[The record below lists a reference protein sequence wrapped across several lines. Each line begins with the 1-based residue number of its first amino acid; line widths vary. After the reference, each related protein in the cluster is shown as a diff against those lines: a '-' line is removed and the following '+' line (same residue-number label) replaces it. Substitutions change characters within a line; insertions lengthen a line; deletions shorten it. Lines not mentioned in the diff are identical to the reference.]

1 MTVTRPGGVVA
12 FANPDA
18 LNHWMQIGVPMSDG
32 DVLGQWPAIEELAL
46 TRAKGL
52 PVHELLKNARAS
64 AYNAEDDTL
73 QLIVRTDKIAKSDAE
88 SLRNCVGKA
97 CYQVLGFQPDLE
109 VVTRAD
115 DRTPEADIKVQGDK
129 PDNLSSTSGAKAN
142 DDFLTTKK
150 IPAGSDFGHFV
161 VGPSNQLACAAAMAV
176 AENPGKAYNPLFIH
190 GGVGLGKTHLLNAMA
205 QKLLPTMPKIRMIS
219 CEEFV
224 NRFVSALKSGNI
236 ETLRHE
242 LRDSDALL
250 IDDIHFLAGKEQTQ
264 EEFFHTFNHLYQLG
278 KQICLTSDSLPRD
291 IPNLEDRLISRF
303 HWGLAV
309 KVETPCT
316 ETRMAIVRKKA
327 ELRGIEV
334 PDEVVQFLGENIS
347 TNVRELEGAVVQ
359 IAALSSMS
367 NKPITLTLAHEAL
380 RHLVKA
386 KPAPARIATD
396 DIIDM
401 VCEHYNVRMNDLLS
415 QRRTKNLAFPRH
427 VAMYLTKE
435 LTQLTLTE
443 IGSFYGGRDHSTV
456 LHAINKIKGLRL
468 KDTELRSELE
478 RFELQLRR
486 PVA

>member
-1 MTVTRPGGVVA
+1 MSA
-12 FANPDA
+12 
-18 LNHWMQIGVPMSDG
+18 SDG
-32 DVLGQWPAIEELAL
+32 DVMGQWPAIEELAL
-46 TRAKGL
+46 TRSRGL
-52 PVHELLKNARAS
+52 PVHELLRSAKPS
-64 AYNAEDDTL
+64 AYDAELDTL
-73 QLIVRTDKIAKSDAE
+73 KLTVRADKLNKTEAE
-88 SLRNCVGKA
+88 SLRSCVAKA
-97 CYQVLGFQPDLE
+97 CYQVLGFQPRLE
-109 VVTRAD
+109 V
-115 DRTPEADIKVQGDK
+115 
-129 PDNLSSTSGAKAN
+129 STSGASGAKVDVKVSGEARN
-142 DDFLTTKK
+142 LSVTSGSDQDFITSKK
-150 IPAGSDFGHFV
+150 IPVGADFGHFV
-161 VGPSNQLACAAAMAV
+161 VGPSNQLACAAAQAV

-190 GGVGLGKTHLLNAMA
+190 GGVGLGKTHLLNAIA
-205 QKLLPTMPKIRMIS
+205 SRLLPRMPKIRMIS

-224 NRFVSALKSGNI
+224 NRFVSALKNGSV
-236 ETLRHE
+236 EVFRHE

-278 KQICLTSDSLPRD
+278 KQIVLTSDSLPRD

-309 KVETPCT
+309 KVEPPCT

-334 PDEVVQFLGENIS
+334 PDEVVHFLADNIV

-367 NKPITLTLAHEAL
+367 DRPISLQLAHDAL
-380 RHLVKA
+380 RHLVKS
-386 KPAPARIATD
+386 KPTPARIATD
-396 DIIDM
+396 DIIDV

-427 VAMYLTKE
+427 VAMFLTKE

-443 IGSFYGGRDHSTV
+443 IGSFFGGRDHSTV

-468 KDTELRSELE
+468 KDADLRNEIE

-486 PVA
+486 PVS

>member
-1 MTVTRPGGVVA
+1 
-12 FANPDA
+12 
-18 LNHWMQIGVPMSDG
+18 MSAPDG
-32 DVLGQWPAIEELAL
+32 DVLSQWPAIEELAL
-46 TRAKGL
+46 TRSKGL
-52 PVHELLKNARAS
+52 PVHDLLRNSKPS
-64 AYNAEDDTL
+64 AYDSELDTL
-73 QLIVRTDKIAKSDAE
+73 KLIVRADKLNKADAE
-88 SLRNCVGKA
+88 SLRSCVGKA
-97 CYQVLGFQPDLE
+97 CYQVLGFQPRLE
-109 VVTRAD
+109 VSTSSNGAPRVN
-115 DRTPEADIKVQGDK
+115 VSVSGDVR
-129 PDNLSSTSGAKAN
+129 NLSSTSGT
-142 DDFLTTKK
+142 DSDFLTARK

-161 VGPSNQLACAAAMAV
+161 VGPSNQLAAASATAV
-176 AENPGKAYNPLFIH
+176 AENPGKSYNPLFLH
-190 GGVGLGKTHLLNAMA
+190 GGVGLGKTHLLNAIA
-205 QKLLPTMPKIRMIS
+205 QKLLPNMPKIRMIS

-224 NRFVSALKSGNI
+224 NRFVGALKNGNI
-236 ETLRHE
+236 EAFRHE

-278 KQICLTSDSLPRD
+278 KQIVLTSDSLPRD

-309 KVETPCT
+309 KIEPPCT

-327 ELRGIEV
+327 DLRGIDV
-334 PDEVVQFLGENIS
+334 PNEVVQFLADNIV

-367 NKPITLTLAHEAL
+367 GQPITLQLAHDAL
-380 RHLVKA
+380 RHLVKS
-386 KPAPARIATD
+386 KPTPARIATD
-396 DIIDM
+396 DIIDV

-427 VAMYLTKE
+427 VAMFLTKE

-443 IGSFYGGRDHSTV
+443 IGSFFGGRDHSTV

-468 KDTELRSELE
+468 KDTELRNELE

-486 PVA
+486 PVS

>member
-1 MTVTRPGGVVA
+1 
-12 FANPDA
+12 
-18 LNHWMQIGVPMSDG
+18 MSATDG
-32 DVLGQWPAIEELAL
+32 DVLSQWPAIEELAL
-46 TRAKGL
+46 TRSRGL
-52 PVHELLKNARAS
+52 PVHELLRNSKATGYDPERDVLKLAV
-64 AYNAEDDTL
+64 AFE
-73 QLIVRTDKIAKSDAE
+73 KIGKSE
-88 SLRNCVGKA
+88 LEGLRNCVAKA
-97 CYQVLGFQPDLE
+97 CYQVLGFQPKLE
-109 VVTRAD
+109 VVTSSHGHAAD
-115 DRTPEADIKVQGDK
+115 LSVEIAGKTPT
-129 PDNLSSTSGAKAN
+129 LSQTLAPGSSE
-142 DDFLTTKK
+142 FLTSSQLQS
-150 IPAGSDFGHFV
+150 GLDFGHFV
-161 VGPSNQLACAAAMAV
+161 VGPSNQLAAAAAQAV
-176 AENPGKAYNPLFIH
+176 SENPGKTYNPLFIH
-190 GGVGLGKTHLLNAMA
+190 GGVGLGKTHLLTAIA
-205 QKLLPTMPKIRMIS
+205 RKLLPRMPKIRMMS

-224 NRFVSALKSGNI
+224 NRFVSALKAGS
-236 ETLRHE
+236 TAAFRQE
-242 LRDSDALL
+242 LRECDALL

-264 EEFFHTFNHLYQLG
+264 EEFFHTFNHLFQLG
-278 KQICLTSDSLPRD
+278 KQICLTSDSVPRD

-309 KVETPCT
+309 KVEAPCT

-334 PDEVVQFLGENIS
+334 PDEVVHFLAENIV

-359 IAALSSMS
+359 LTALSGMS
-367 NKPITLTLAHEAL
+367 KRPINLQLAHEAL

-396 DIIDM
+396 DIIEV
-401 VCEHYNVRMNDLLS
+401 VCEHYNVRLNDLLS

-443 IGSFYGGRDHSTV
+443 IGSFFGGRDHSTV

-468 KDTELRSELE
+468 KDPDLRSELE

>member
-1 MTVTRPGGVVA
+1 MSV
-12 FANPDA
+12 
-18 LNHWMQIGVPMSDG
+18 SDG
-32 DVLGQWPAIEELAL
+32 DVIGQWPAIEELAL
-46 TRAKGL
+46 TRSRGL
-52 PVHELLKNARAS
+52 PVHELLRNAKPAGYDS
-64 AYNAEDDTL
+64 ELDTL
-73 QLIVRTDKIAKSDAE
+73 KLTVRADKLNKTDTEA
-88 SLRNCVGKA
+88 LRNCVAKA
-97 CYQVLGFQPDLE
+97 CYQVLGFQPHLE
-109 VVTRAD
+109 ISAGGSAD
-115 DRTPEADIKVQGDK
+115 ARLDVKVNSSVR
-129 PDNLSSTSGAKAN
+129 NLSSTSAGSEH
-142 DDFLTTKK
+142 DFLTSKK
-150 IPAGSDFGHFV
+150 IPAGADFGHFV
-161 VGPSNQLACAAAMAV
+161 VGPSNQLACAAAQAV

-190 GGVGLGKTHLLNAMA
+190 GGVGLGKTHLLNAIA
-205 QKLLPTMPKIRMIS
+205 SRLLPRMPKIRMIS

-224 NRFVSALKSGNI
+224 NRFVAALKSGSI
-236 ETLRHE
+236 EALRHE

-278 KQICLTSDSLPRD
+278 KQIVLTSDSLPRD

-309 KVETPCT
+309 KVEPPCT

-334 PDEVVQFLGENIS
+334 PDEVVHFLADNIV

-367 NKPITLTLAHEAL
+367 SKPITLQLAHDAL
-380 RHLVKA
+380 RHLVKS

-396 DIIDM
+396 DIIDV

-427 VAMYLTKE
+427 VAMFLTKE

-443 IGSFYGGRDHSTV
+443 IGSFFGGRDHSTV

-468 KDTELRSELE
+468 KDTNLRNELE

-486 PVA
+486 PVN

>member
-1 MTVTRPGGVVA
+1 
-12 FANPDA
+12 
-18 LNHWMQIGVPMSDG
+18 MSATDG

-46 TRAKGL
+46 TRSKGL
-52 PVHELLKNARAS
+52 PVHDLLRNAKPS
-64 AYNAEDDTL
+64 AYDSELDTL
-73 QLIVRTDKIAKSDAE
+73 KLIVRADKLNKTDAE
-88 SLRNCVGKA
+88 SLRSCVAKA
-97 CYQVLGFQPDLE
+97 CYQVLGFQPRLE
-109 VVTRAD
+109 VSTSGSGA
-115 DRTPEADIKVQGDK
+115 PKVDVKVSGSAQ
-129 PDNLSSTSGAKAN
+129 NLSSTSGT
-142 DDFLTTKK
+142 DSDFLTTRK

-161 VGPSNQLACAAAMAV
+161 IGPSNQLAAASAMAV
-176 AENPGKAYNPLFIH
+176 ADNPGKSYNPLFIH
-190 GGVGLGKTHLLNAMA
+190 GGVGLGKTHLLNAIA
-205 QKLLPTMPKIRMIS
+205 QKLLPNMPKIRMIS

-224 NRFVSALKSGNI
+224 NRFVGALKNGNI
-236 ETLRHE
+236 ESLRHE

-278 KQICLTSDSLPRD
+278 KQIVLTSDSLPRD

-309 KVETPCT
+309 KVEPPCT

-327 ELRGIEV
+327 DLRGIDV
-334 PDEVVQFLGENIS
+334 PDEVVHFLADNIV

-367 NKPITLTLAHEAL
+367 GKPITLQLAHDAL
-380 RHLVKA
+380 RHLVKS
-386 KPAPARIATD
+386 KPTPARIATD
-396 DIIDM
+396 DIIDV

-427 VAMYLTKE
+427 VAMFLTKE

-443 IGSFYGGRDHSTV
+443 IGSFFGGRDHSTV

-468 KDTELRSELE
+468 KDTDLRNELE

-486 PVA
+486 PVS

>member
-1 MTVTRPGGVVA
+1 MP
-12 FANPDA
+12 ANDG
-18 LNHWMQIGVPMSDG
+18 NVMS
-32 DVLGQWPAIEELAL
+32 QWPAIEELAL
-46 TRAKGL
+46 TRSRGL
-52 PVHELLKNARAS
+52 PVHELLRNS
-64 AYNAEDDTL
+64 T
-73 QLIVRTDKIAKSDAE
+73 AKSYDAERDILTLAVRVQSLDKNLAE
-88 SLRNCVGKA
+88 SLRTCVAKA
-97 CYQVLGFQPDLE
+97 CYQVLGHQPSLE
-109 VVTRAD
+109 F
-115 DRTPEADIKVQGDK
+115 RTDSAPGKSEKGGSGKVSVEVAAE
-129 PDNLSSTSGAKAN
+129 PASLSSTSGTQ
-142 DDFLTTKK
+142 DFLTQQK
-150 IPAGSDFGHFV
+150 IPAGLDFGHFV
-161 VGPSNQLACAAAMAV
+161 VGPSNQLAAAAAQAV

-190 GGVGLGKTHLLNAMA
+190 GGVGLGKTHLLNAIA
-205 QKLLPTMPKIRMIS
+205 RKLLPRMPKIRMIS

-224 NRFVSALKSGNI
+224 NRFVGALKSGGV
-236 ETLRHE
+236 ESFRRE

-309 KVETPCT
+309 KVEPPCT

-327 ELRGIEV
+327 EMRGIEV
-334 PDEVVQFLGENIS
+334 PNEVVQFLADNIV

-359 IAALSSMS
+359 LNALSSMS
-367 NKPITLTLAHEAL
+367 AKPLPLPLAHGAL

-386 KPAPARIATD
+386 KPAPARIAAD
-396 DIIDM
+396 DIIEL
-401 VCEHYNVRMNDLLS
+401 VCEHYNVRLNDLLS

-427 VAMYLTKE
+427 VAMYLAKE

-443 IGSFYGGRDHSTV
+443 IGHFFGGRDHSTV

-468 KDTELRSELE
+468 KDAELRGELE

-486 PVA
+486 PV

>member
-1 MTVTRPGGVVA
+1 MPA
-12 FANPDA
+12 
-18 LNHWMQIGVPMSDG
+18 SDG

-46 TRAKGL
+46 TRSKGL
-52 PVHELLKNARAS
+52 PVHELLRNAKPS
-64 AYNAEDDTL
+64 AYDSELDTL
-73 QLIVRTDKIAKSDAE
+73 KLVVRADKLNKTDAE
-88 SLRNCVGKA
+88 SIRNCVAKA
-97 CYQVLGFQPDLE
+97 CYQVLGFQPRLE
-109 VVTRAD
+109 VSTSGSSA
-115 DRTPEADIKVQGDK
+115 PKVDVKVSGSER
-129 PDNLSSTSGAKAN
+129 NLSSTSGS
-142 DDFLTTKK
+142 DTEFLTSRK
-150 IPAGSDFGHFV
+150 IPQGADFGHFV
-161 VGPSNQLACAAAMAV
+161 IGPSNQLAAASAMAV

-190 GGVGLGKTHLLNAMA
+190 GGVGLGKTHLLNAIA
-205 QKLLPTMPKIRMIS
+205 HKLLPRMPKIRMIS

-224 NRFVSALKSGNI
+224 NRFVGALKNGNI
-236 ETLRHE
+236 ESLRHE

-278 KQICLTSDSLPRD
+278 KQIVLTSDSLPRD

-309 KVETPCT
+309 KIEPPCT

-327 ELRGIEV
+327 DLRGIDV
-334 PDEVVQFLGENIS
+334 PDEVVHFLADNIV

-367 NKPITLTLAHEAL
+367 GKPITLPLAHDAL
-380 RHLVKA
+380 RHLVKS
-386 KPAPARIATD
+386 KPTPARIATD
-396 DIIDM
+396 DIIDV

-427 VAMYLTKE
+427 VAMFLTKE

-443 IGSFYGGRDHSTV
+443 IGSFFGGRDHSTV

-468 KDTELRSELE
+468 KDTDLRNELE

-486 PVA
+486 PVS

>member
-1 MTVTRPGGVVA
+1 MSA
-12 FANPDA
+12 
-18 LNHWMQIGVPMSDG
+18 SDG
-32 DVLGQWPAIEELAL
+32 DVMGQWPAIEELAL
-46 TRAKGL
+46 TRSRGL
-52 PVHELLKNARAS
+52 PVHELLRTAKPS
-64 AYNAEDDTL
+64 AYDAELDTL
-73 QLIVRTDKIAKSDAE
+73 KLTVRADKLNKTDAE
-88 SLRNCVGKA
+88 SLRSCVAKA
-97 CYQVLGFQPDLE
+97 CYQVLGFQPRLE
-109 VVTRAD
+109 VTTSTGSSAKVD
-115 DRTPEADIKVQGDK
+115 VKVSGEAR
-129 PDNLSSTSGAKAN
+129 NLSVTSGS
-142 DDFLTTKK
+142 DQDFITSKK
-150 IPAGSDFGHFV
+150 IPVGADFGHFI
-161 VGPSNQLACAAAMAV
+161 VGPSNQLACAAAQAV

-190 GGVGLGKTHLLNAMA
+190 GGVGLGKTHLLNAIA
-205 QKLLPTMPKIRMIS
+205 SKLLPRMPKIRMIS

-224 NRFVSALKSGNI
+224 NRFVSALKNGNVDVF
-236 ETLRHE
+236 RHE

-278 KQICLTSDSLPRD
+278 KQIVLTSDSLPRD

-309 KVETPCT
+309 KVEPPCT

-334 PDEVVQFLGENIS
+334 PDEVVQFLADNIV

-367 NKPITLTLAHEAL
+367 DKPITLQLAHDAL
-380 RHLVKA
+380 RHLVKS
-386 KPAPARIATD
+386 KPTPARIATD
-396 DIIDM
+396 DIIDV

-427 VAMYLTKE
+427 VAMFLTKE

-443 IGSFYGGRDHSTV
+443 IGSFFGGRDHSTV

-468 KDTELRSELE
+468 KDADLRNEIE

-486 PVA
+486 PVS

>member
-1 MTVTRPGGVVA
+1 
-12 FANPDA
+12 
-18 LNHWMQIGVPMSDG
+18 MSADG

-46 TRAKGL
+46 TRSRGL
-52 PVHELLKNARAS
+52 PLHDLLRNSRATAYDSERDILKLSVAAERLGKNEL
-64 AYNAEDDTL
+64 EG
-73 QLIVRTDKIAKSDAE
+73 
-88 SLRNCVGKA
+88 LRNCVSKA
-97 CYQVLGFQPDLE
+97 CYQVLGFLPKLE
-109 VVTRAD
+109 VITTSYDSSGNGRA
-115 DRTPEADIKVQGDK
+115 KVEVAGDV
-129 PDNLSSTSGAKAN
+129 PALSSTSAA
-142 DDFLTTKK
+142 DSDFLTHNQLQT
-150 IPAGSDFGHFV
+150 GLDFGHFV
-161 VGPSNQLACAAAMAV
+161 VGPSNQLAAAAALAV
-176 AENPGKAYNPLFIH
+176 AENPGRAYNPLFIH
-190 GGVGLGKTHLLNAMA
+190 GGVGLGKTHLLTAIA
-205 QKLLPTMPKIRMIS
+205 RKLLPRMPKIRMIS

-224 NRFVSALKSGNI
+224 NRFVGALKGGNM
-236 ETLRHE
+236 EAFRRE

-309 KVETPCT
+309 KVEPPCT

-327 ELRGIEV
+327 ELRGINI
-334 PDEVVQFLGENIS
+334 PDDVVHFLAENVV

-367 NKPITLTLAHEAL
+367 KRVINLQLAHEAL

-386 KPAPARIATD
+386 KPTPARIATD
-396 DIIDM
+396 DIIDL
-401 VCEHYNVRMNDLLS
+401 VCEHYNVRLNDLLS

-443 IGSFYGGRDHSTV
+443 IGSFFGGRDHSTV

-468 KDTELRSELE
+468 KDAELRNELE

-486 PVA
+486 PAA

>member
-1 MTVTRPGGVVA
+1 
-12 FANPDA
+12 
-18 LNHWMQIGVPMSDG
+18 MSGTDG

-52 PVHELLKNARAS
+52 PVHELLRNAKPS
-64 AYNAEDDTL
+64 AYDSELDTL
-73 QLIVRTDKIAKSDAE
+73 KLVVRADKLNKTEAE
-88 SLRNCVGKA
+88 SLRTCVAKA
-97 CYQVLGFQPDLE
+97 CYQVLGFQPRLE
-109 VVTRAD
+109 VATSGSGA
-115 DRTPEADIKVQGDK
+115 PKVDVKVSGDAK
-129 PDNLSSTSGAKAN
+129 NLSSTSGA
-142 DDFLTTKK
+142 DSDFLTTRK

-161 VGPSNQLACAAAMAV
+161 IGPSNQLAAASAMAV
-176 AENPGKAYNPLFIH
+176 ADNPGKSYNPLFIH
-190 GGVGLGKTHLLNAMA
+190 GGVGLGKTHLLNAIA
-205 QKLLPTMPKIRMIS
+205 QKILPDMPKIRMIS

-224 NRFVSALKSGNI
+224 NRFVGALKNGNI
-236 ETLRHE
+236 ESLRHE

-278 KQICLTSDSLPRD
+278 KQIVLTSDSLPRD

-309 KVETPCT
+309 KVEPPCT

-327 ELRGIEV
+327 DLRGIDV
-334 PDEVVQFLGENIS
+334 PDEVVHFLADNIV

-367 NKPITLTLAHEAL
+367 GKPITLQLAHDAL
-380 RHLVKA
+380 RHLVKS
-386 KPAPARIATD
+386 KPTPARIATD
-396 DIIDM
+396 DIIDV

-427 VAMYLTKE
+427 VAMFLTKE

-443 IGSFYGGRDHSTV
+443 IGSFFGGRDHSTV

-468 KDTELRSELE
+468 KDTDLRNELE

-486 PVA
+486 PVS

>member
-1 MTVTRPGGVVA
+1 MSA
-12 FANPDA
+12 
-18 LNHWMQIGVPMSDG
+18 SDG

-46 TRAKGL
+46 TRSRGL
-52 PVHELLKNARAS
+52 PVHELLRNAKPS
-64 AYNAEDDTL
+64 AYDPELDTL
-73 QLIVRTDKIAKSDAE
+73 KLTVRADKLNKSDAE
-88 SLRNCVGKA
+88 SLRNCVSKA
-97 CYQVLGFQPDLE
+97 CYQVLGFQPRLE
-109 VVTRAD
+109 VVTAGASAARG
-115 DRTPEADIKVQGDK
+115 ELKVSANA
-129 PDNLSSTSGAKAN
+129 PAVSTTSGTSAQE
-142 DDFLTTKK
+142 FLTSKK
-150 IPAGSDFGHFV
+150 LPAGADFGHFV
-161 VGPSNQLACAAAMAV
+161 VGPSNQLACAAATAV

-190 GGVGLGKTHLLNAMA
+190 GGVGLGKTHLLNAIA
-205 QKLLPTMPKIRMIS
+205 HRLLPRMPKIRLIS

-224 NRFVSALKSGNI
+224 NRFVSGLKNGNSDA
-236 ETLRHE
+236 LRHE

-278 KQICLTSDSLPRD
+278 KQIVLTSDSLPRD

-309 KVETPCT
+309 KVEPPCT

-334 PDEVVQFLGENIS
+334 TDEVVQFLADNIV

-367 NKPITLTLAHEAL
+367 SRPISLQLAHEAL
-380 RHLVKA
+380 RHLVKS
-386 KPAPARIATD
+386 KPTPARIATD
-396 DIIDM
+396 DIIEV

-427 VAMYLTKE
+427 VAMFLTKE

-443 IGSFYGGRDHSTV
+443 IGSFFGGRDHSTV

-468 KDTELRSELE
+468 KDQDLRSEIE

-486 PVA
+486 PMQ

>member
-1 MTVTRPGGVVA
+1 
-12 FANPDA
+12 
-18 LNHWMQIGVPMSDG
+18 MSDS

-46 TRAKGL
+46 TRSRGL
-52 PVHELLKNARAS
+52 PVHELLKNASAS
-64 AYNAEDDTL
+64 AYNAEKDTL
-73 QLIVRTDKIAKSDAE
+73 QLTIRAEKIGKSDAE
-88 SLRNCVGKA
+88 SLRSCVGKA
-97 CYQVLGFQPDLE
+97 CYQVLGFRPGLDVVSAVGDRAPDID
-109 VVTRAD
+109 V
-115 DRTPEADIKVQGDK
+115 KVEGDK
-129 PDNLSSTSGAKAN
+129 PDNLSSTTGSKAAS
-142 DDFLTTKK
+142 DFLTTKK
-150 IPAGSDFGHFV
+150 IPPGLDFGHFI
-161 VGPSNQLACAAAMAV
+161 VGPSNQLACAASIAV
-176 AENPGKAYNPLFIH
+176 GENPGKAYNPLFIH
-190 GGVGLGKTHLLNAMA
+190 GGVGLGKTHLLNAIA
-205 QKLLPTMPKIRMIS
+205 QKLLPKMPKIRMIS

-236 ETLRHE
+236 ESLRHE

-309 KVETPCT
+309 KVEPPCT

-327 ELRGIEV
+327 ETRGIDV
-334 PDEVVQFLGENIS
+334 PDDVVQFLAENIV

-359 IAALSSMS
+359 ITALSSMS
-367 NKPITLTLAHEAL
+367 NKPITLPLAHEAL

-386 KPAPARIATD
+386 KPTPARIATD

-401 VCEHYNVRMNDLLS
+401 VCEHYNVRLSDLLS

-427 VAMYLTKE
+427 VAMFLTKE

-443 IGSFYGGRDHSTV
+443 IGNFYGGRDHSTV
-456 LHAINKIKGLRL
+456 LHAINKIKRMRL
-468 KDTELRSELE
+468 EDPELRNELE

-486 PVA
+486 PV

>member
-1 MTVTRPGGVVA
+1 MSA
-12 FANPDA
+12 
-18 LNHWMQIGVPMSDG
+18 SDG
-32 DVLGQWPAIEELAL
+32 DVLSQWPAIEELAL
-46 TRAKGL
+46 TRSRGL
-52 PVHELLKNARAS
+52 PVHELLRSAKPS
-64 AYNAEDDTL
+64 AYDPELDTL
-73 QLIVRTDKIAKSDAE
+73 KLTVRTEKLNKTDAE
-88 SLRNCVGKA
+88 SLRTCVAKA
-97 CYQVLGFQPDLE
+97 CYQVLGFQPRLE
-109 VVTRAD
+109 VSTTGSS
-115 DRTPEADIKVQGDK
+115 TPKVEVKVAGDTS
-129 PDNLSSTSGAKAN
+129 NLSSTSSN
-142 DDFLTTKK
+142 DQDFLTSKK
-150 IPAGSDFGHFV
+150 IPLGADFGHFI
-161 VGPSNQLACAAAMAV
+161 VGPSNQLACAASQAV
-176 AENPGKAYNPLFIH
+176 AEAPGKSYNPLFIH
-190 GGVGLGKTHLLNAMA
+190 GGVGLGKTHLLNAIA
-205 QKLLPTMPKIRMIS
+205 TKLLPRMPKIRMIS

-224 NRFVSALKSGNI
+224 NRFVGALKNGNVDVF
-236 ETLRHE
+236 RHE

-264 EEFFHTFNHLYQLG
+264 EEFFHTVNHLYQLG
-278 KQICLTSDSLPRD
+278 KQIVLTSDSLPRD

-309 KVETPCT
+309 KVEPPCT

-334 PDEVVQFLGENIS
+334 PDEVVQFLADNIV

-367 NKPITLTLAHEAL
+367 SKPITLPLAHDAL
-380 RHLVKA
+380 RHLVKS
-386 KPAPARIATD
+386 KPTPARIATD
-396 DIIDM
+396 DIIDV

-427 VAMYLTKE
+427 VAMFLTKE

-468 KDTELRSELE
+468 KDADLRNEIE

-486 PVA
+486 PVS

>member
-1 MTVTRPGGVVA
+1 
-12 FANPDA
+12 
-18 LNHWMQIGVPMSDG
+18 MSATDG

-46 TRAKGL
+46 TRSKGL
-52 PVHELLKNARAS
+52 PVHELLRNAKPS
-64 AYNAEDDTL
+64 AYDSELDTL
-73 QLIVRTDKIAKSDAE
+73 KLVVSADKLNKTDTE
-88 SLRNCVGKA
+88 SLRSCVSKA
-97 CYQVLGFQPDLE
+97 CYQVLGFQPRLE
-109 VVTRAD
+109 VATSGSGAS
-115 DRTPEADIKVQGDK
+115 KVEVKVSGDAR
-129 PDNLSSTSGAKAN
+129 NLSSTSGA
-142 DDFLTTKK
+142 DSEFLTTRK

-161 VGPSNQLACAAAMAV
+161 VGPSNQLAAASAMAV
-176 AENPGKAYNPLFIH
+176 ADNPGKSYNPLFIH
-190 GGVGLGKTHLLNAMA
+190 GGVGLGKTHLLNAIA
-205 QKLLPTMPKIRMIS
+205 QKILPTMPKIRMIS

-224 NRFVSALKSGNI
+224 NRFVGALKNGNI

-278 KQICLTSDSLPRD
+278 KQIVLTSDSLPRD

-309 KVETPCT
+309 KVEPPCT

-327 ELRGIEV
+327 DLRGIDV
-334 PDEVVQFLGENIS
+334 PDEVVHFLADNIV

-367 NKPITLTLAHEAL
+367 GKPITLQLAHDAL
-380 RHLVKA
+380 RHLVKS
-386 KPAPARIATD
+386 KPTPARIATD
-396 DIIDM
+396 DIIDV

-427 VAMYLTKE
+427 VAMFLTKE

-443 IGSFYGGRDHSTV
+443 IGSFFGGRDHSTV

-468 KDTELRSELE
+468 KDTDLRNELE

-486 PVA
+486 PVS